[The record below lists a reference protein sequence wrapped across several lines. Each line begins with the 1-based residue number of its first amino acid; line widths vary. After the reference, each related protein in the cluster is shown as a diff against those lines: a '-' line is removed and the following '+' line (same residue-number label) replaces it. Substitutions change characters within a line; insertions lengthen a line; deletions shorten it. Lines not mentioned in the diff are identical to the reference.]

1 MRNGTAKNRQL
12 AETVAANLDQRI
24 RWDDLRI
31 FLATCRAGT
40 VSAVAQTLGID
51 NTTVSRKIQ
60 RLEKSLKTKL
70 FERRNTGYRP
80 TRSGEKLLRTAE
92 RVESTIVQGE
102 SELADRDVSLT
113 GVVRVGSPDGFGS
126 FFLAPRLA
134 GFCQTNP
141 ELEIQLIAT
150 ARGFSLSK
158 READIA
164 IALALPAQGRVIGR
178 KLTDYRLGLYAS
190 RSYVKAHP
198 KIRRIE
204 DLKEHLFIS
213 YIDEFLYTP
222 LLDYVGIVSKAIAP
236 RFKSAHLFAQCG
248 QGRQRRR
255 HPPDLHGRPGQGTRS
270 AAPQRGQ
277 ARARVLPPAARG
289 QPQPRP
295 RESGGGFH
303 RRGSAEKPDPVP
315 AGEVA

>member
-12 AETVAANLDQRI
+12 AEAVAANLDQRI

-134 GFCQTNP
+134 AFCQANP
-141 ELEIQLIAT
+141 ELEVQLIAT

-164 IALALPAQGRVIGR
+164 IALALPTQGRVIGR

-190 RSYVKAHP
+190 RGYIKAHP
-198 KIRRIE
+198 KVRRID
-204 DLKEHLFIS
+204 DLKDHLFIS

-236 RFKSAHLFAQCG
+236 RFKSAHLFAQF
-248 QGRQRRR
+248 QAVKAGRGVAIL
-255 HPPDLHGRPGQGTRS
+255 PTFMADPDKELVPLLRNEVKLERAFYLLLHEDNRNL
-270 AAPQRGQ
+270 
-277 ARARVLPPAARG
+277 ARVKAAADFIVEEVRKNRTLFLPG
-289 QPQPRP
+289 
-295 RESGGGFH
+295 
-303 RRGSAEKPDPVP
+303 K
-315 AGEVA
+315 